1 MKILKT
7 KAWTKAETMI
17 PNRFG
22 DTNIYHPQKIIY
34 ISPKTTNMVQ
44 MCQNPQFPTTDVTH
58 LLTEYCHQMKNK
70 TAHVLKWLTFILHP
84 TLSLMSFLKQNESAI
99 FKQCS

>member
-1 MKILKT
+1 M
-7 KAWTKAETMI
+7 
-17 PNRFG
+17 
-22 DTNIYHPQKIIY
+22 IY
-34 ISPKTTNMVQ
+34 ISPKTVARGSWGVLAHLTTNMVQ

-70 TAHVLKWLTFILHP
+70 TAHVLKWFTFILHP

-99 FKQCS
+99 FKRCS